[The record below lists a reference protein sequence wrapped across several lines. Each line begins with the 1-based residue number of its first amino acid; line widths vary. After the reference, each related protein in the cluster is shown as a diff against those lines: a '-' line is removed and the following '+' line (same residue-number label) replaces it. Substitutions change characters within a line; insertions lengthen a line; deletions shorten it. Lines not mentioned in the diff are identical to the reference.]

1 MTTYDDPAATAVELL
16 AVDPVLAENLEAAQ
30 LYALVGIGHAVL
42 AAAAELQ
49 RIRTEL
55 TALRLSQP

>member
-1 MTTYDDPAATAVELL
+1 MTTYDDHAATAVELL
-16 AVDPVLAENLEAAQ
+16 AMDPVLAENLEAAQ
-30 LYALVGIGHAVL
+30 LYALFGIGHAVL